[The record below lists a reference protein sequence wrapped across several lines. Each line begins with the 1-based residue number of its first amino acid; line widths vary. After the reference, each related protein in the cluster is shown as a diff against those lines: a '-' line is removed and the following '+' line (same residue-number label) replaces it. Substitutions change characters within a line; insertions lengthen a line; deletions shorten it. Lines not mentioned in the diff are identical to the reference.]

1 MTNDE
6 IKLAAAKLTDIER
19 IDTMRADVTNGNN
32 LVIQASDVTLTVKEF
47 AGWTDS
53 GKSNP
58 PNAEFRKALLT
69 YLDAISADLK
79 SDIDGMLNPKPKI
92 RSLDQFETVLAAL
105 DADAKPK
112 AVTLDT
118 QFDTALDALVAD
130 AKPN

>member
-58 PNAEFRKALLT
+58 PNAEFRKALVI
-69 YLDAISADLK
+69 YLDEIISDLK
-79 SDIDGMLNPKPKI
+79 DDIDGMLNPKPKASAI
-92 RSLDQFETVLAAL
+92 ESFET
-105 DADAKPK
+105 
-112 AVTLDT
+112 T
-118 QFDTALDALVAD
+118 LDALVAD